1 MKHERGKGNIAG
13 LAALLLFGVFALCI
27 LSVLLTGATSY
38 QRLTERDQSA
48 YSHRTAAQYLTAR
61 VRQADRVGSVSVGGF
76 GDGDALFIT
85 EEIGGVGYETCVY
98 CHGGALRE
106 MFTFAGEKFAPEDGE
121 VLLPVQGLELTLEG
135 QLLTAKITNEDGS
148 VQNLTLLLRSGEEGL
163 P

>member
-1 MKHERGKGNIAG
+1 MAR

-48 YSHRTAAQYLTAR
+48 YSRRTAAQYLTAR
-61 VRQADRVGSVSVGGF
+61 IRQADRMGSVSVVGF
-76 GDGDALFIT
+76 GDGDALLIK
-85 EEIGGVGYETCVY
+85 EEIDGVGYETCVY

-121 VLLPVQGLELTLEG
+121 VLLPAQSLELKLEG
-135 QLLTAKITNEDGS
+135 QLLTAKITNEDGTI
-148 VQNLTLLLRSGEEGL
+148 QELTLFLRSREGGL
-163 P
+163 A